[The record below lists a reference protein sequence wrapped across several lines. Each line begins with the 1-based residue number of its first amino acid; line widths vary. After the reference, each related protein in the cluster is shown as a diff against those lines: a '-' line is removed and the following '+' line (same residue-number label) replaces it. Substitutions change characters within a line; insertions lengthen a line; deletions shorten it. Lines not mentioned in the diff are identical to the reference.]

1 VRRRIRRGSPG
12 ARQIRADTC
21 FKMIRK
27 PKKIVEHVKWNSFFT
42 HEGGGFILRVAMGW
56 KKTSQVS
63 VENTLTPNPLVCQGL
78 EVGLPL
84 WWPTQ
89 HHLAFIIRYLM
100 LKQVMSSQITSTPTG
115 NYFSLLC
122 ILEVYF
128 WPINKNQTNRLFTF
142 SFLYNWALTALTC
155 GHWLF
160 SWCSNS
166 LSGDTRKGCS

>member
-56 KKTSQVS
+56 KKTSQVF

-100 LKQVMSSQITSTPTG
+100 LKQVMSSQITSVPTG
-115 NYFSLLC
+115 NYCSLIC
-122 ILEVYF
+122 ILEVHFWRTRQTGYF
-128 WPINKNQTNRLFTF
+128 LFFTIEHLLLWLVDTNCFLMLQF
-142 SFLYNWALTALTC
+142 SFLRHT
-155 GHWLF
+155 
-160 SWCSNS
+160 
-166 LSGDTRKGCS
+166 